1 MLAGEV
7 LDLLV
12 GEVVVLDIEVL
23 RPVEQDH
30 VGQAMR
36 PLLALLVGEV
46 PSPVRLD
53 ALNDRERETLV
64 AIALGWT
71 NSELAQR
78 LALAESTVKTHVS
91 RVPV

>member
-1 MLAGEV
+1 
-7 LDLLV
+7 
-12 GEVVVLDIEVL
+12 
-23 RPVEQDH
+23 
-30 VGQAMR
+30 MR